1 MFLFFSVARS
11 QEIGQWERAEVAQS
25 EIAVKPVKPTKNA
38 PAQLV
43 MNLPPMSSAFD
54 TAMLL
59 AAA

>member
-1 MFLFFSVARS
+1 MLLFFSVARS
-11 QEIGQWERAEVAQS
+11 QEIGQWERAETAPS
-25 EIAVKPVKPTKNA
+25 EAIKPVKTANNATPT
-38 PAQLV
+38 LS

>member
-1 MFLFFSVARS
+1 MAS
-11 QEIGQWERAEVAQS
+11 S
-25 EIAVKPVKPTKNA
+25 EAIKPVKTAKNA
-38 PAQLV
+38 TPTLS

>member
-1 MFLFFSVARS
+1 MLLFFSVARS
-11 QEIGQWERAEVAQS
+11 QENGQWERAEVAQND
-25 EIAVKPVKPTKNA
+25 APVKPVKTAKNA
-38 PAQLV
+38 TAPLT